1 MKQIVYVSLK
11 RGRNAEQFLFHH
23 NVLAVFTREKAAEL
37 KIEELH
43 ATYAALFEKEDLAFK
58 QNTAFEQT
66 PEIVAQDRARDDLFM
81 YVRNLIDANLT
92 CPVADKKEAAEKLAF
107 VMRPYRNAPYKSY
120 LENTTLVI
128 NMVAD
133 LQQDANKTYLTTL
146 GLTEAVAQLKTANDT
161 FNRTFTLRSDER
173 LNRDT
178 ADKMVELRPQVDE
191 AYRAAAKVINAL
203 SCVNTLVTHDTAQE
217 ALLSQL
223 IDDINAQVVE
233 FQHTLV
239 RRNGGKE
246 PDLPSDG
253 GGTGTDKPGS
263 GDGSGSGGTDKPGSG
278 SGSGSGGTDKPG
290 SGDDGDGGTSFE

>member
-1 MKQIVYVSLK
+1 MKEIISVYLM

-133 LQQDANKTYLTTL
+133 LQQEANKTYLTTL

-178 ADKMVELRPQVDE
+178 ADKMVEIRPLVDE

-253 GGTGTDKPGS
+253 DGTGTDKPGS
-263 GDGSGSGGTDKPGSG
+263 GSGSGSDTDKPGSG
-278 SGSGSGGTDKPG
+278 SGSGSGGGTDKPG
-290 SGDDGDGGTSFE
+290 SGDGDGGTSFE